1 MRFILYFLTLA
12 ILCVPSWVN
21 ATERNPKAVSGTTPL
36 YKISLKAL
44 LPTPNQ
50 TADSQ
55 RTLAD
60 APPHWT
66 EKREPEARRVYDAE
80 FFRRA
85 QTRYIYGE

>member
-21 ATERNPKAVSGTTPL
+21 ATERSPKAVTSTTPL

-44 LPTPNQ
+44 LPNEGKRFVLK
-50 TADSQ
+50 S
-55 RTLAD
+55 TLAD
-60 APPHWT
+60 APPQWM
-66 EKREPEARRVYDAE
+66 EKKEPEPRQVYDAE